1 MTSTRF
7 RRLVQLL
14 ALSACLLATLG
25 AVPWSLDMLRWLPR
39 LSPLLGIT
47 TQVASR
53 AYLPLLAPAVILL
66 ALGLILPRLFCGWLC
81 PVGTIIDAASQ
92 IMGHTKRLKASRVS
106 LIRYGLLA
114 AILTLAALGTN
125 VAGLL
130 DPLSTFQRGATALA
144 LPTWRDLL
152 GGAEQPW
159 AVPDWG
165 PAGLAG
171 HVVAG
176 AVLLLMIGL
185 TILGP
190 RAWCRWVCPLGALY
204 GLLGRF
210 AAFRRSVSDSCVR
223 CGKCGR
229 QCKMQALATD
239 GTHDAP
245 SQCICCTN
253 CRQVCPQNAV
263 YCGPAPRSNQSPRS
277 AEAMLLTRR
286 NFLRTS
292 LIGGLGAAASLLA
305 LCLPWAK
312 ELRADDAQ
320 DPVPR
325 APGALP
331 EGEFENRCIRCGA
344 CVRVCPSKTLEFGT
358 LEKDPR
364 RLWAPRRNL
373 DRPCY
378 FPDCRRCAEVCPVGA
393 IRPLKPIESS
403 PNPLPRVDV
412 AQQSQA
418 AHETWADPP
427 NLNRR

>member
-1 MTSTRF
+1 MTSTRL

-14 ALSACLLATLG
+14 VLSACVLATLG
-25 AVPWSLDMLRWLPR
+25 VMPWSLDMLRWLPR
-39 LSPLLGIT
+39 SSPLLAIT

-53 AYLPLLAPAVILL
+53 VYLPLLVPAVILL
-66 ALGLILPRLFCGWLC
+66 TLGLVLPRLFCGWLC
-81 PVGTIIDAASQ
+81 PVGTVIDAAGR
-92 IMGHTKRLKASRVS
+92 IMGHTNPPKVSRVS
-106 LIRYGLLA
+106 RIRYGVLA
-114 AILTLAALGTN
+114 AILVLAALGTN

-130 DPLSTFQRGATALA
+130 DPLSTFQRGVTALA
-144 LPTWRDLL
+144 LPTWGDLL

-171 HVVAG
+171 NAVAA

-185 TILGP
+185 TLLGP

-210 AAFRRSVSDSCVR
+210 AAFRRSVSDDCVR

-245 SQCICCTN
+245 SQCICCTD

-263 YCGPAPRSNQSPRS
+263 YFGPASHGNQNPRS
-277 AEAMLLTRR
+277 AEAMQLSRR
-286 NFLRTS
+286 DFLRTS
-292 LIGGLGAAASLLA
+292 LIGGLGAAASLLIVRLA
-305 LCLPWAK
+305 WTKDLMTEDAK
-312 ELRADDAQ
+312 P
-320 DPVPR
+320 PVPR
-325 APGALP
+325 APGALGA
-331 EGEFENRCIRCGA
+331 GEFENRCIRCGA
-344 CVRVCPSKTLEFGT
+344 CVRVCPSKTLEFGP

-364 RLWAPRRNL
+364 KLWAPRRNL

-378 FPDCRRCAEVCPVGA
+378 FPDCRRCGEVCPVGA
-393 IRPLKPIESS
+393 IRPLEPIESS
-403 PNPLPRVDV
+403 PQLSSPRG
-412 AQQSQA
+412 SGS
-418 AHETWADPP
+418 TSPSGS
-427 NLNRR
+427 